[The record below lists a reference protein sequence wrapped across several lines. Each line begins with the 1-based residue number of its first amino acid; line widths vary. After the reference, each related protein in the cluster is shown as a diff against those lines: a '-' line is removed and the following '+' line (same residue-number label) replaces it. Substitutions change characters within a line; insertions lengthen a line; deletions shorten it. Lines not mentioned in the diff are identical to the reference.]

1 MENKVQV
8 FNSEEFGEVRT
19 IEIDN
24 EIWFVG
30 KDIAEKLGYA
40 KPRNAIANHI
50 DLEDRKVAPI
60 QGNLGGTQEMTL
72 INESGVYSLIIG
84 SKLPT
89 AKRFKHWITSE
100 VLPTIRK
107 TGSYS
112 IVNNNLSPQLQA
124 IGHIY
129 EALAIQETELKE
141 IKKRQIET
149 DKKII
154 NAEEKII
161 NAEEKLS
168 NMEEN
173 WKKRINNIIEKV
185 CNDNNI
191 YIMSE
196 KGKLFD
202 ELEKREH
209 CDLNNRL
216 KRLKKRSRK
225 SGTKAIKATGLTKM
239 DVVCDDK
246 RLRKAFEEIISEWTE
261 KNPYKQ
267 MIL

>member
-1 MENKVQV
+1 
-8 FNSEEFGEVRT
+8 
-19 IEIDN
+19 
-24 EIWFVG
+24 
-30 KDIAEKLGYA
+30 
-40 KPRNAIANHI
+40 
-50 DLEDRKVAPI
+50 
-60 QGNLGGTQEMTL
+60 MTL

-84 SKLPT
+84 SKLPI

-129 EALAIQETELKE
+129 EALAIQETELKG
-141 IKKRQIET
+141 IKTKQLET
-149 DKKII
+149 DR
-154 NAEEKII
+154 KII

-173 WKKRINNIIEKV
+173 WKKRINNIIEKI

-225 SGTKAIKATGLTKM
+225 GGIKAIKATGLTKM

-246 RLRKAFEEIISEWTE
+246 RLKKAFEEIISEWSE
-261 KNPYKQ
+261 KNQYKQ

>member
-8 FNSEEFGEVRT
+8 FNSEEFGEIRT
-19 IEIDN
+19 VKIDG
-24 EIWFVG
+24 EAWFVG

-40 KPRNAIANHI
+40 RARDAISRHVDEDDAVKYGVI
-50 DLEDRKVAPI
+50 DSQGRK
-60 QGNLGGTQEMTL
+60 QETTL

-246 RLRKAFEEIISEWTE
+246 RLRKAFEEIIGEWTE